1 MKIYFGLLT
10 FLLPLVCFAGDNQ
23 LLRTKMVSDL
33 DVIKNTF
40 EVKYAPVDWKKK
52 YAQWDLEEKISE
64 TKTLISADD
73 KITVKGYQQL
83 LKNFFNSTKDYHVS
97 IMFHSTAMAFLPFRV
112 QSTQGRY
119 FVVWVDRHDSSNP
132 LSIGDEILTFNGK
145 PVAEAVDVIKAQ
157 ELGNPNSKT
166 DQAIADMYLTTR
178 VGAFGMD
185 APQGSVDIT
194 VKHVD
199 AKNDS
204 SYKLSWY
211 YLPEEVNNQN
221 VYRAAAVKKP
231 QPSLLAVDAKSKS
244 LIDETYFHR
253 PMTAPF
259 YEKWHAALQKK
270 SGSANEGE
278 ADPVGARKSFI
289 PPLGQVIWKSSDADS
304 FYAYLFKTPDQKTVG
319 YIRIPS
325 YSGNEKQANEF
336 LNLIKL
342 FELRTDALVIDE
354 VDNPGGEIL
363 YMYALASMLIDKP
376 LEMPTHRET
385 ITQEDVVF
393 ALHALKEFDK
403 TASARSSERS
413 EGEQNDK
420 TISGYPITPEL
431 IANLTEN
438 FQFIIDEWNA
448 GHAFTSPHYL
458 YGIKQIQPHV
468 QSHYSKPILV
478 LVNEMSIS
486 CGDFFPAMMQDNKR
500 AKIFGA
506 RTAGAGGFVLT
517 QMHPNRF
524 GIESYSFTA
533 SLVERKDG
541 NPIEN
546 LGVTPDIQYEITPED
561 LQQGYKGYVGEVQK
575 ALKDLLKK

>member
-1 MKIYFGLLT
+1 MKIYVGLLT

-52 YAQWDLEEKISE
+52 FTQWDLEEKISE
-64 TKTLISADD
+64 TKTTIAANEN
-73 KITVKGYQQL
+73 ITVKGYQQL
-83 LKNFFNSTKDYHVS
+83 LKAFFNSTKDYHVS
-97 IMFHSTAMAFLPFRV
+97 ISFHSTAMAFLPFRV
-112 QSTQGRY
+112 QSANGRY

-132 LSIGDEILTFNGK
+132 LSIGDELLTLNGK
-145 PVAEAVDVIKAQ
+145 PVSTTISEIRSQ
-157 ELGNPNSKT
+157 ELGNPDSKT
-166 DQAIADMYLTTR
+166 DQAKADMYLTTR
-178 VGAFGMD
+178 IGAFGMD
-185 APQGSVDIT
+185 VPQGSVDIT
-194 VKHVD
+194 VKHVN
-199 AKNDS
+199 AKNNS

-211 YLPEEVNNQN
+211 YVPEEVNNQN
-221 VYRAAAVKKP
+221 VYRAAAVKKA
-231 QPSLLAVDAKSKS
+231 QPSLLAVAAKPKS
-244 LIDETYFHR
+244 LVDETYFHR
-253 PMTAPF
+253 PMSAPF
-259 YEKWHAALQKK
+259 YEKWHKAFVKK
-270 SGSANEGE
+270 GGNANEGE
-278 ADPVGARKSFI
+278 SDPVGARKSFV

-304 FYAYLFKTPDQKTVG
+304 FHAYLFKTPDQKTVG
-319 YIRIPS
+319 YIRIPI
-325 YSGNEKQANEF
+325 YIGGEAKANEF

-342 FELRTDALVIDE
+342 FELRSDALVIDE
-354 VDNPGGEIL
+354 VDNPGGEIF
-363 YMYALASMLIDKP
+363 YMYALASMLLDKP
-376 LEMPTHRET
+376 LELPTHRET
-385 ITQEDVVF
+385 ITQEDVIF

-403 TASARSSERS
+403 TAGSRGSQID
-413 EGEQNDK
+413 EGGLDDK

-431 IANLTEN
+431 IANLSEN

-458 YGIKQIQPHV
+458 YGIKHIQPHP
-468 QSHYSKPILV
+468 QGHYSKPILV
-478 LVNEMSIS
+478 LANEMSIS

-517 QMHPNRF
+517 QTHPNRF

-561 LQQGYKGYVGEVQK
+561 LQQGYKGYVSEVQK
-575 ALKDLLKK
+575 ALKELLKK